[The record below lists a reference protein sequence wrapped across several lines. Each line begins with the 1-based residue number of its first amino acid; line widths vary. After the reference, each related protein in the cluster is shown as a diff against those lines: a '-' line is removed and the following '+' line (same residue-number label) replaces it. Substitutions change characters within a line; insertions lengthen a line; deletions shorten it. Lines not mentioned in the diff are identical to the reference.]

1 MANLKLQA
9 SRALLVIP
17 SDNCRIPSPN
27 LMTQGTLG
35 SVGASTI
42 VDPSA
47 QFVTT
52 DASGNTIYTVNPGDV
67 VYIYGTGEA
76 ATILQVINAT
86 TLALNAPIGVVGQDY
101 KIYLQGP
108 MSGYGN
114 NDGCVLYIG
123 VAGNIAVDTLA
134 GDNVVF
140 ENVIGGSFFPVNLGK
155 IYATGTD
162 AENIIALW

>member
-17 SDNCRIPSPN
+17 SDNCLIPSAN
-27 LMTQGTLG
+27 LLTTGAIGT
-35 SVGASTI
+35 VGASTI

-47 QFVTT
+47 EFVTT

-67 VYIYGTGEA
+67 VYVYGTGEA

-86 TLALNAPIGVVGQDY
+86 TIALNAPIGVVGQAY

>member
-17 SDNCRIPSPN
+17 SDNCPIPSPN
-27 LMTQGTLG
+27 LMATGVIGT
-35 SVGASTI
+35 VGASTI

-47 QFVTT
+47 EFVTT

-67 VYIYGTGEA
+67 VYVYGTGEA
-76 ATILQVINAT
+76 AQIVQVINAT
-86 TLALNAPIGVVGQDY
+86 TIALNAPIGVVGQAY

>member
-17 SDNCRIPSPN
+17 SDNCPIPSPN
-27 LMTQGTLG
+27 LMATGVIGT
-35 SVGASTI
+35 VGASTI

-47 QFVTT
+47 EFVTT

-67 VYIYGTGEA
+67 VYIYGTFEA

-101 KIYLQGP
+101 KVYLQGP

-123 VAGNIAVDTLA
+123 IAGDITVDTSA
-134 GDNVVF
+134 GDNVIF
-140 ENVIGGSFFPVNLGK
+140 QGLIGGTFFPVNLGK
-155 IYATGTD
+155 LYATGTD

>member
-17 SDNCRIPSPN
+17 SDNCLIPSAN
-27 LMTQGTLG
+27 LLTTGTIG
-35 SVGASTI
+35 TVGASTI

-47 QFVTT
+47 EFVTT
-52 DASGNTIYTVNPGDV
+52 DASGNTVYTVNPGDV
-67 VYIYGTGEA
+67 VYVYGTGEA
-76 ATILQVINAT
+76 ATIVQVIDAT
-86 TLALNAPIGVVGQDY
+86 TIALNAPIGVVGQAY